1 MAKKIETG
9 LLWRHQKIDLFNV
22 NIDFDFKL
30 LDYRPSFINRDD
42 LVVKG
47 GVSMS
52 RSSVVYLKLQ
62 KFENNKMAVHN
73 SNAAKIQ
80 QNKLCIDCATSSNF
94 VNNLIDLKR
103 QNINVTIDAC
113 KNSDNPYKEL
123 FGTCEYVSC
132 Q

>member
-1 MAKKIETG
+1 MA
-9 LLWRHQKIDLFNV
+9 
-22 NIDFDFKL
+22 
-30 LDYRPSFINRDD
+30 
-42 LVVKG
+42 
-47 GVSMS
+47 
-52 RSSVVYLKLQ
+52 
-62 KFENNKMAVHN
+62 AHN

-80 QNKLCIDCATSSNF
+80 QNKLRIDCATSSNF

-132 Q
+132 QQQYWFNHKKNNDLFLIHFNVRGLQKPIDQLNNNLVGFKN